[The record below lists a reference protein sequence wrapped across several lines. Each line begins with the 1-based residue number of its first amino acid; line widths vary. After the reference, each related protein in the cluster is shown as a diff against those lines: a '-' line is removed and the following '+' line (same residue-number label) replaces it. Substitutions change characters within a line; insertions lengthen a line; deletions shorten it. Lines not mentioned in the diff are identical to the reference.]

1 MKQPI
6 IFYDGYCNLCTSLV
20 KRVLL
25 QDRRKIFRYAPLNS
39 PVGAVTLGRLKA
51 EFGKVP
57 DSIILLHNER
67 LYLKSA
73 AVLRIAG
80 MLGGV
85 WYLLVVFWIVPKPI
99 RDWVYDL
106 VARKRYR
113 WFGKRKECYL
123 PTEDLYG
130 NQILKAPPPL
140 PRS

>member
-20 KRVLL
+20 KRILL
-25 QDRRKIFRYAPLNS
+25 QDRRRRFRYAPLQS
-39 PVGAVTLGRLKA
+39 PTGAVSLGRLKA

-57 DSIILLHNER
+57 DSIILLQEER
-67 LYLKSA
+67 LYLKST
-73 AVLRIAG
+73 AVLRIAVL
-80 MLGGV
+80 LGGS
-85 WYLLVVFWIVPKPI
+85 WYLLLLFWIVPKPV
-99 RDWVYDL
+99 RDWFYDL

-113 WFGKRKECYL
+113 WFGKRQECYL

-130 NQILKAPPPL
+130 KQILRNIPPL